1 MVLTNG
7 DSTVP
12 RRSLGIGLRA
22 AREKAGVKVKEAAE
36 LLGVSEQ
43 TVWRIE
49 QGTTSTKPPYVL
61 ALCDAYGV
69 VDGMR
74 EVFVGLAR
82 ETRARGWWHAY
93 GDVLPTWFEAYFG
106 LEQAANR
113 IRIFDPAMIPGLLQ
127 CREYSGAFIKVER
140 PDLSSDEI
148 EKLIHLKQSRQELL
162 TRAFPAPP
170 MVDAIISEAVFM
182 AEPEPEEVMRR
193 QVWHLLKA
201 TELPNVSIRILDR
214 RVGPHRASVAGAFTI
229 LDFPEQNGNTAP
241 PTVYSENLTGALYLD
256 KAAEIEA
263 YSGAWATILDAALD
277 ENDTIELLK
286 SRLKE
291 LNDRER

>member
-1 MVLTNG
+1 MVVLNG
-7 DSTVP
+7 NSTVP

-69 VDGMR
+69 TDGMR
-74 EVFVGLAR
+74 EVFLGLSR
-82 ETRARGWWHAY
+82 ETRSRGWWHAY
-93 GDVLPTWFEAYFG
+93 GDVLPTWFEAYVG
-106 LEQAANR
+106 LEQAAKS

-127 CREYSGAFIKVER
+127 CREYTGAFIRVER
-140 PDLSSDEI
+140 PDLSEDEVH
-148 EKLIHLKQSRQELL
+148 KLIELKQSRQELL
-162 TRAFPAPP
+162 TRAFPATPT
-170 MVDAIISEAVFM
+170 VEAIISEAVFM
-182 AEPEPEEVMRR
+182 AEPEPAGVMRR

-214 RVGPHRASVAGAFTI
+214 RVGPHPASVAGAFRM
-229 LDFPEQNGNTAP
+229 LDFPEQNGNTPP

-256 KAAEIEA
+256 KAPEIDA
-263 YSGAWATILDAALD
+263 YARAWTAIRDAALD
-277 ENDTIELLK
+277 KQQTIELLTAK
-286 SRLKE
+286 LKE
-291 LNDRER
+291 LNDREC